1 VQQLFASLLQWIPD
15 TTHTITITITTTS
28 HHYIIILI
36 ILIVIIVFITHKCMY
51 ELYICSFI

>member
-15 TTHTITITITTTS
+15 TTHTIIITITITTTS

-36 ILIVIIVFITHKCMY
+36 ILIV
-51 ELYICSFI
+51 LSFSSHTSAYV